1 MAAMRVARW
10 MIFLCFGG
18 LVLAGVF
25 RLRIDTD
32 ILALLPGGLP
42 EVRGLRTMQ
51 EEFSRSGEL
60 VVLLRCGEEDA
71 GLLGEAAEDVAG
83 RLEAAGAAK
92 RARWRPA
99 WNDDGEGIAELLAY
113 LWMNGD
119 PGEFRK
125 LEERLGPERVDA
137 TLRESLEGV
146 ATSFEGV
153 EMVMRAHD
161 PFGLLDQ
168 EAMSGMI
175 ARMEGSGGGF
185 EAADGRAWLIL
196 LDAPR
201 EVDGYRSAA
210 AWLEEVRGVIG
221 DWRTQGN
228 GWVEVG
234 LTGDPAFNAEIGGAI
249 ERDMSGTV
257 TVTALLIGGLFWWM
271 QRRLRLL
278 AGLGGMVGIVF
289 LVTLGAA
296 GWVFPGGLGVMSA
309 GFAAVLIGLVVD
321 YGVLICQEAKLEGHD
336 PGVIRQAVR
345 RSIVWAALTTAAVFA
360 TLNASSLPGI
370 GQLGT
375 LVAIGVGVGAVVM
388 LVLYVPVVA
397 KFGAGRRRAAV
408 GTRGAWVL
416 SRRTAWS
423 AGVAA
428 ALLSAVF
435 VWKGGPPEIE
445 FDFGLMRPR
454 QSRAMEAF
462 DQVRAAFPG
471 WDEGVLKVVVA
482 GESDA
487 EVVGRIA
494 GAEGKLDCLRKRG
507 LAGEVWMPGGWWPDD
522 GRQARNREV
531 AVRFAG
537 ERGRLLKAGDAAGFT
552 EEGTALA
559 AAVFDAFGRFTEM
572 PGSVFPKS
580 ETARE
585 VMRGFLTRH
594 EGGGGAVLGEIT
606 PAGGALDDPAF
617 RAVQDDGLMFA
628 GWDALRPAIVP
639 MVRRDVMWVFLP
651 MALVLVVMLGVVF
664 RKVRDVALEVL
675 ALALGGLLLCGL
687 MAALGWRWN
696 VLNVAAIP
704 LLLGTGV
711 DYGIHMLLA
720 LRRNDGDASRVWH
733 GTGKAILFCGVS
745 TAIGFGSL
753 SFASNEAMASLGRVC
768 SVGILLNMIIAVF
781 LIPGWRGRGV
791 GGS

>member
-1 MAAMRVARW
+1 MRVVRW
-10 MIFLCFGG
+10 LIILCLGG

-60 VVLLRCGEEDA
+60 VVMLRCGEEDA
-71 GLLGEAAEDVAG
+71 GLLGEAAEDLAG
-83 RLEAAGAAK
+83 RLEAAGAVK

-99 WNDDGEGIAELLAY
+99 WNDDGKGIAELLAY

-119 PGEFRK
+119 PGEFRR
-125 LEERLGPERVDA
+125 LEEKLGPERVDA
-137 TLRESLEGV
+137 TLGEALDRV

-153 EMVMRAHD
+153 DMVMRAHD

-168 EAMSGMI
+168 EAMEGMI

-185 EAADGRAWLIL
+185 ESPDGRAWLIL

-201 EVDGYRSAA
+201 DVGGYRAAA

-221 DWRTQGN
+221 DWRAGGN
-228 GWVEVG
+228 GWVEIG

-257 TVTALLIGGLFWWM
+257 MATALLIGALFWWM

-278 AGLGGMVGIVF
+278 AGLGAMVGIVF
-289 LVTLGAA
+289 LVTLGVA
-296 GWVFPGGLGVMSA
+296 GWLFPGGLGVMSA

-336 PGVIRQAVR
+336 PGAIRRAVR

-397 KFGAGRRRAAV
+397 KFGAGRRSIPEGAGSAWIVGKRAAWWAT
-408 GTRGAWVL
+408 G
-416 SRRTAWS
+416 
-423 AGVAA
+423 AA
-428 ALLSAVF
+428 ALVSAVM
-435 VWKGGPPEIE
+435 VWRAGPPEIE

-454 QSRAMEAF
+454 HSRAMETF
-462 DQVRAAFPG
+462 DHVRAAFPG
-471 WDEGVLKVVVA
+471 WDDGVLKVVVE
-482 GESDA
+482 GKSDA
-487 EVVGRIA
+487 QVVRRLA
-494 GAEGKLDCLRKRG
+494 GAEEKLESLKMRG
-507 LAGEVWMPGGWWPDD
+507 LATDVWFPGGWWPDA
-522 GRQARNREV
+522 GRQARNRE
-531 AVRFAG
+531 AAARLAG
-537 ERGRLLKAGDAAGFT
+537 ERGRLLMAGDAAGFT

-559 AAVFDAFGRFTEM
+559 AAVFDAFGRFAET
-572 PGSVFPKS
+572 PGPVFPES
-580 ETARE
+580 ESARE

-594 EGGGGAVLGEIT
+594 EGGGGAVLGEIAPT
-606 PAGGALDDPAF
+606 GGALDDPAF

-628 GWDALRPAIVP
+628 GWDSLRPAIVP

-651 MALVLVVMLGVVF
+651 MALVLVAMLGVVF
-664 RKVRDVALEVL
+664 RRVRDVAFEVL
-675 ALALGGLLLCGL
+675 ALSFGGLLLCGL
-687 MAALGWRWN
+687 MAALGWQWN

-720 LRRNDGDASRVWH
+720 LRRSGGDVARVWH
-733 GTGKAILFCGVS
+733 GTGKAIVFCGVS

-768 SVGILLNMIIAVF
+768 AAGILLNMMIAVF
-781 LIPGWRGRGV
+781 LIPGWWGKGKA
-791 GGS
+791 